1 MADNSTFPE
10 IFEDKLNS
18 ELSAEQ
24 KDRLARRLS
33 RARAIELNSDPVKG
47 NLDRDHF
54 SEIHR
59 RLFQDVSTHAGEVR
73 GYELSKGDTDF
84 ADQRTM
90 DYIFETELPKR
101 LAALADNLNEPDNY
115 RRSMAELHDTMTN

>member
-10 IFEDKLNS
+10 VFEDKLNP

-24 KDRLARRLS
+24 KDHLARRLS
-33 RARAIELNSDPVKG
+33 RVRAIELNSDPVKG

-59 RLFQDVSTHAGEVR
+59 RLF
-73 GYELSKGDTDF
+73 
-84 ADQRTM
+84 
-90 DYIFETELPKR
+90 
-101 LAALADNLNEPDNY
+101 
-115 RRSMAELHDTMTN
+115 